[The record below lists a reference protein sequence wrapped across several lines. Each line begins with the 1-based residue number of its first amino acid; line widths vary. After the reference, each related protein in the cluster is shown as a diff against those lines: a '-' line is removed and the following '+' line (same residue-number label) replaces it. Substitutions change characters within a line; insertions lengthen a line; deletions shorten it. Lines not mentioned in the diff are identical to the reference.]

1 MINVD
6 HSSCLALAGTFEP
19 CYILTL
25 SALPS
30 QMQATTN
37 KRNAALIQSFMA
49 DILSVPPERGVIKFT
64 PIPEENFAF
73 NGNTL
78 LGEIERLEQ
87 QQSSSTSTK
96 RSSTDVRKSMPAFSA
111 KRSTSKIDT
120 DYARKADQADGF
132 DGQIETMRNGVTPAP
147 LSPSSRL
154 PDVFEL
160 ASYKKNDDRPST
172 GNGTPTSGSFAALNG
187 LRLNGITKEDL
198 EGPDSRTPY
207 GRPKTVSGGPV
218 WSSSEKFDLVPRR
231 GSDKGAPAPTI
242 NKSEPRQHSID
253 PRRSPLPPAIQ
264 TNSRS
269 STPVQKQIST
279 PTRSSPTGNSKSPT
293 KASTTERPK
302 TSSAASPTER
312 TKPAYLEAPTKS
324 ALTKNHSHSKSKS
337 DSPPEALPQDDGTS
351 ANTAKRRSTVNGTS
365 PSAKRVPPPPPV
377 PESKQAKV
385 SKRKSFLSAF
395 RR

>member
-1 MINVD
+1 
-6 HSSCLALAGTFEP
+6 
-19 CYILTL
+19 
-25 SALPS
+25 
-30 QMQATTN
+30 MQATTN

-49 DILSVPPERGVIKFT
+49 DILSVPPERGIIKFT
-64 PIPEENFAF
+64 PIPEEDYAF

-87 QQSSSTSTK
+87 QQAGNSGTK
-96 RSSTDVRKSMPAFSA
+96 RSSVDVRKSMPAFSA
-111 KRSTSKIDT
+111 KRSASKIDT
-120 DYARKADQADGF
+120 EFAKKADQADGF
-132 DGQIETMRNGVTPAP
+132 DGHIETMRNGAAP
-147 LSPSSRL
+147 HSPQSQL

-160 ASYKKNDDRPST
+160 ASYKKNDERPST
-172 GNGTPTSGSFAALNG
+172 GNGTPTSSNFAALNG

-198 EGPDSRTPY
+198 EGPGSRTSY

-218 WSSSEKFDLVPRR
+218 WSSSEIFDLVPRR
-231 GSDKGAPAPTI
+231 GSDEGAPAPTI
-242 NKSEPRQHSID
+242 KTEPRQHSKD
-253 PRRSPLPPAIQ
+253 PRKSPLPSALQ

-269 STPVQKQIST
+269 STPVQKQMST
-279 PTRSSPTGNSKSPT
+279 PTRSSPAGNSKSPT
-293 KASTTERPK
+293 KASTTDRPK

-312 TKPAYLEAPTKS
+312 TKPAYLEAPKS
-324 ALTKNHSHSKSKS
+324 ALAKNHSHSKSKS

-351 ANTAKRRSTVNGTS
+351 ANTAKRRSTINGTS
-365 PSAKRVPPPPPV
+365 PSAKKVPLPPPV

>member
-49 DILSVPPERGVIKFT
+49 DILSVPPERGIIKFT
-64 PIPEENFAF
+64 PIPEENYAF

-87 QQSSSTSTK
+87 QQSGKSGTK
-96 RSSTDVRKSMPAFSA
+96 RSSVDVRKSMPAFSA
-111 KRSTSKIDT
+111 KRSASKIDT
-120 DYARKADQADGF
+120 EFAKKADQADGF
-132 DGQIETMRNGVTPAP
+132 DGHIETMRNGAAP
-147 LSPSSRL
+147 HSPQSQL

-160 ASYKKNDDRPST
+160 VSYKKNDERPST
-172 GNGTPTSGSFAALNG
+172 GNGTPTSSNFAALNG

-198 EGPDSRTPY
+198 EGPGSRTSF

-231 GSDKGAPAPTI
+231 GSDEGAPAPTI
-242 NKSEPRQHSID
+242 KSEPRQHSRD
-253 PRRSPLPPAIQ
+253 PRKSPLPPAVQ
-264 TNSRS
+264 NNSRS
-269 STPVQKQIST
+269 STPVQKQTST
-279 PTRSSPTGNSKSPT
+279 PTLSSPTKTPKSPT
-293 KASTTERPK
+293 KASVPERPR
-302 TSSAASPTER
+302 TSSATSPTEK
-312 TKPAYLEAPTKS
+312 TKPAYLETPSKPTLAKS
-324 ALTKNHSHSKSKS
+324 HSRSKSKA
-337 DSPPEALPQDDGTS
+337 DSPPEALPQGDS
-351 ANTAKRRSTVNGTS
+351 AAANTAKRRSTVNGTS
-365 PSAKRVPPPPPV
+365 PSANRVPPPPPV